1 MAPSVSTLAGNGT
14 AGSKDGKGDQ
24 AQFNCP
30 KGVAKAANGTV
41 IVADTGNHR
50 ICVLSPNGD
59 VRIIAGTGVAGISFR
74 ILDLMP
80 LSM

>member
-30 KGVAKAANGTV
+30 QGVAKAANGTV

-50 ICVLSPNGD
+50 ICVISPNGD
-59 VRIIAGTGVAGISFR
+59 VRIIAGTGVAGISFF
-74 ILDLMP
+74 IGQI
-80 LSM
+80 